1 MIEFHTPGV
10 WNTRKI
16 STPGAEEMNT
26 NTSCDSLEEETSF
39 HGFGSDATL
48 PGRFL
53 VIETEEKI
61 LVMREKR
68 GMIELDRTRDFPTK
82 RHKTEEHSLSSP
94 FCMTSGL
101 NELVFIKTK

>member
-1 MIEFHTPGV
+1 MPDTLTYIIV
-10 WNTRKI
+10 ASAK
-16 STPGAEEMNT
+16 EMNT
-26 NTSCDSLEEETSF
+26 NTSGDSLEEETSF
-39 HGFGSDATL
+39 GSDIIL
-48 PGRFL
+48 PGRL
-53 VIETEEKI
+53 LIMETEEKI
-61 LVMREKR
+61 FVVREKR